1 MPMLTVKHEGGLAS
15 SINVRGH
22 KVITDVPEPM
32 GGNDRGPTPPD
43 LLAGALGGCIAL
55 YIARWA
61 AEAKLPYEGMEIEVA
76 YELDMTAHCMPVI
89 GVKVK
94 MPADFPEARRE
105 SLMRVAEHCT
115 IHNTL
120 CRIPEISMELAEP
133 AAV

>member
-1 MPMLTVKHEGGLAS
+1 MPTLTVKHEGGLAS

-22 KVITDVPEPM
+22 KVTTDVPEHL
-32 GGNDRGPTPPD
+32 GGDDRGPTPPD

-61 AEAKLPYEGMEIEVA
+61 AQAGVAHEGLEVEVEYEV
-76 YELDMTAHCMPVI
+76 DSDAHCMPVI

-94 MPADFPEARRE
+94 MPAEFPEVRRQ

-120 CRIPEISMELAEP
+120 CRLPQISIELAEP